1 METTVVFLTG
11 GAAAAAAG
19 AMGLEGFGA
28 AVATTTITGTVGGA
42 TEAGLYSA
50 LMGNDANT
58 VTEDAIKGGLLGG
71 IIGGASGGL
80 NYRLSQVKVGDLTT
94 IGKVD
99 NVSTS
104 CSEDIF
110 INKDYI
116 INSGEM
122 AGSVASSTNIPEQTP
137 ISKGY
142 NPKPGERTI
151 EGYVKKNANPEISLD
166 TNSPGFNNN
175 SKGTGGIF
183 KRIGAEEHGGISPH
197 IHQPQRNVAP
207 NGDIFGKV
215 GSKTADGG
223 VTLPGK
229 KDIKQLYEYLENGK
243 YH

>member
-1 METTVVFLTG
+1 MATTVVFLTG

-122 AGSVASSTNIPEQTP
+122 AGSV
-137 ISKGY
+137 
-142 NPKPGERTI
+142 
-151 EGYVKKNANPEISLD
+151 
-166 TNSPGFNNN
+166 
-175 SKGTGGIF
+175 
-183 KRIGAEEHGGISPH
+183 
-197 IHQPQRNVAP
+197 
-207 NGDIFGKV
+207 
-215 GSKTADGG
+215 
-223 VTLPGK
+223 
-229 KDIKQLYEYLENGK
+229 
-243 YH
+243 